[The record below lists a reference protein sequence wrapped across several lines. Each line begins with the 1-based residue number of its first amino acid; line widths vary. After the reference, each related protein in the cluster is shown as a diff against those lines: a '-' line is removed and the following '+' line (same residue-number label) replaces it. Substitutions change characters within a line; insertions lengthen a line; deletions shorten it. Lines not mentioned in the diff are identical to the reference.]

1 MDGRH
6 TWSRAEIERLMR
18 LRPQHS
24 LAELAREF
32 GTTINAV
39 GAVIGRERHGA
50 GSSAPFRMTRR
61 KPKYQSALS
70 LREHPLLGLKDDCC
84 HWPLGNPGEVEFR
97 FCGDKAVPQRPYC
110 AHHLRIGRQ

>member
-6 TWSRAEIERLMR
+6 TWRRADIERLMR

-32 GTTINAV
+32 GTTRNAV

-70 LREHPLLGLKDDCC
+70 LREHPLLGLQDDCC
-84 HWPLGNPGEVEFR
+84 HWPFGNPGEAEFR
-97 FCGDKAVPQRPYC
+97 FCGDKAVPQRSYC

>member
-6 TWSRAEIERLMR
+6 TWSRADIERLMR

-32 GTTINAV
+32 GTTKNAV
-39 GAVIGRERHGA
+39 GAVILRERHGA

-70 LREHPLLGLKDDCC
+70 LREHPLLGLQDGCC
-84 HWPLGNPGEVEFR
+84 QLAARQSGRGGIPF
-97 FCGDKAVPQRPYC
+97 
-110 AHHLRIGRQ
+110 LR

>member
-6 TWSRAEIERLMR
+6 TWSRADIERLMR
-18 LRPQHS
+18 LRLQHS

-32 GTTINAV
+32 GTTKNAV

-50 GSSAPFRMTRR
+50 GSSEPFRMTRR

-84 HWPLGNPGEVEFR
+84 HWPLGNP
-97 FCGDKAVPQRPYC
+97 AVPQRPYC